1 MRTVV
6 YPGSFDP
13 ITNGHLDVVQRAA
26 KMFDQVILAV
36 ANNETK
42 HPLFSL
48 AATAAQAELPALN
61 QAARGTTE
69 TFFAGAW
76 QRYGF
81 HEDGL
86 LSAHRLSSQL
96 LARDPWPERM

>member
-48 AATAAQAELPALN
+48 EERKRMA
-61 QAARGTTE
+61 
-69 TFFAGAW
+69 
-76 QRYGF
+76 
-81 HEDGL
+81 
-86 LSAHRLSSQL
+86 LSAVSNPVSYTHLTLPTICSV
-96 LARDPWPERM
+96 